1 MGDISNFEIYFH
13 VLLDAAL
20 YGFVPIVLA
29 FIAFFYVLDFH
40 NRTFVASKR
49 VGELD
54 LCEE

>member
-49 VGELD
+49 LGGLAAS
-54 LCEE
+54 EE